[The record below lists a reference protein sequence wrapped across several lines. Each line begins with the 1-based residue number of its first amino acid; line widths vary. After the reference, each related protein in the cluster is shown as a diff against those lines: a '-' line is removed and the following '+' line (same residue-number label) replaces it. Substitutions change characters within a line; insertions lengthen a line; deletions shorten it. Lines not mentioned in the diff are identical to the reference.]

1 MRVHPFGRGLKA
13 GESEGLTNKPRL
25 LPSAQCSAG
34 TQAGFHTKREAQL
47 AEEVT
52 RKKVILEGRTLK
64 PFQSREFVSLAEEAL
79 RHRETTCS
87 PNTVACERL
96 KLVTLSRHFGGMAMH
111 RISVA
116 DINAF
121 IEKRHRVGN
130 SNRTINMCLNLMRVV
145 FKRALQY
152 NYATHNPLDDVKN
165 LKEVLVDRPI
175 LSMEQFRRL
184 LEEASKLDDTNQ
196 DADQLGVWL
205 RVRGFTGVRPSEAV
219 FLEWRD
225 IDWERNLVIV
235 RPKIGPKAVEK
246 NQVKDGQFRAIPIH
260 PELKPA
266 LIKWR
271 EIWESKQ
278 AQVGRT
284 HDWIFFHPVF
294 PDKRALGFRR
304 SFEEACKKAGLEGM
318 RSYDLRHFFISE
330 AVMAGCEL
338 MVIAKWAGHG
348 SVRMIEKVYG
358 HLRPDYHAAQI
369 AKIGFAAKITPSV
382 QGAPQCPAGPF
393 PAVHQESGAATGAGS
408 GRTASEPSPPPPSPR
423 ATPADEH
430 PTQRPGSGEQP
441 RAA

>member
-1 MRVHPFGRGLKA
+1 MSVYKRDYAEELGKETA
-13 GESEGLTNKPRL
+13 GSGSWVYAFRFRKIRYRE
-25 LPSAQCSAG
+25 
-34 TQAGFHTKREAQL
+34 AGFATKREAQL
-47 AEEVT
+47 AEEVM
-52 RKKVILEGRTLK
+52 RKKVILEGRVMK
-64 PFQSREFVSLAEEAL
+64 AFQAREFVSLAEETL

-96 KLVTLSRHFGGMAMH
+96 KLVTLSKHFGGMDVH
-111 RISVA
+111 RITVA
-116 DINAF
+116 DINRF
-121 IEKRHRVGN
+121 IERRHGIGN
-130 SNRTINMCLNLMRVV
+130 ANRTINMCLNLMRVV

-152 NYATHNPLDDVKN
+152 HYAAYNPMDEVKN

-175 LSMEQFRRL
+175 LSMSDFRRL

-196 DADQLGVWL
+196 DAEQLVVWL
-205 RVRGFTGVRPSEAV
+205 KVRGFTGVRPSEAV

-225 IDWERNLVIV
+225 IDWARNLVIV
-235 RPKIGPKAVEK
+235 RPKVGPKAVEK
-246 NQVKDGQFRAIPIH
+246 NQVKDGRFRAIPIH

-278 AQVGRT
+278 AQAGRT

-338 MVIAKWAGHG
+338 MVIARWVGHG
-348 SVRMIEKVYG
+348 SVSMIEKVYG
-358 HLRPDYHAAQI
+358 HLRPEYHAAQI
-369 AKIGFAAKITPSV
+369 AKIGF
-382 QGAPQCPAGPF
+382 GPL
-393 PAVHQESGAATGAGS
+393 QEKSA
-408 GRTASEPSPPPPSPR
+408 
-423 ATPADEH
+423 
-430 PTQRPGSGEQP
+430 
-441 RAA
+441 